1 VCSNRCHDV
10 GVERAEPPAGYP
22 AGGLEIEPRSDQA
35 IIWIEVALPAE
46 HRGPDVLVVDEGD
59 RRPRR
64 VGSNDPR
71 PLIRSV
77 DVRIEQLEAD
87 IELRQPPLSPLTY
100 RNSSLCSFRH
110 NQITTYSG
118 AQSADSSRP
127 VARMPHRHAGTAGLT
142 SHLCVFSP
150 SWALRHG
157 FTVGSSRRRAEKDHR
172 PVRITDQKSST
183 RRVTGARKPPAH
195 CESRWRFGRL
205 QCRACSDD
213 GRGGRPA
220 YGTAGTEARR

>member
-10 GVERAEPPAGYP
+10 GVERADPPAGYP

-157 FTVGSSRRRAEKDHR
+157 FTVGSSRRRGRKRPSAGPNHR
-172 PVRITDQKSST
+172 SKVLDPPGY
-183 RRVTGARKPPAH
+183 RRSEAASALRVAVAIRSAAM
-195 CESRWRFGRL
+195 SRMQR
-205 QCRACSDD
+205 
-213 GRGGRPA
+213 
-220 YGTAGTEARR
+220 

>member
-1 VCSNRCHDV
+1 MCSNRCHDV

-142 SHLCVFSP
+142 SHLCVFSS

-157 FTVGSSRRRAEKDHR
+157 FTVGSVEA
-172 PVRITDQKSST
+172 
-183 RRVTGARKPPAH
+183 
-195 CESRWRFGRL
+195 
-205 QCRACSDD
+205 
-213 GRGGRPA
+213 GGRKRPS
-220 YGTAGTEARR
+220 AGPNHRSKVLDPPGYRRSEAASALRVAVAIRSAAMSRMQR